1 MSPRQ
6 TELERLPS
14 GSISAWAT
22 QYVSRGMA
30 VDDAALIAL
39 IREIAG
45 DGWLSASRTLEQTP
59 ALGTAALRRG
69 ATRGDPDTF
78 FVDEIRHHFY
88 AGDTALHGAAAAYRS
103 ELVDELV
110 ALGGDVG
117 ARNRRGAT
125 PLHYSADGAPNSR
138 RWDPDAQRDTIVALV
153 RAGAEVNAVD
163 KSGVAPLHRAVRTRC
178 TPAVRALLDH
188 GADPNLPNGSGS
200 TPMQLAEW
208 TTGKG
213 GSGTPEAKAQQEEI
227 IGVLGRHGAS

>member
-1 MSPRQ
+1 VSPRQ
-6 TELERLPS
+6 TEVERLPS
-14 GSISAWAT
+14 GSNSAWAT

-30 VDDAALIAL
+30 IDDATLIAL

-45 DGWLSASRTLEQTP
+45 DGWHSASRTLEQTP
-59 ALGTAALRRG
+59 ALGTAALRLG

-78 FVDEIRHHFY
+78 FV
-88 AGDTALHGAAAAYRS
+88 DTALHGAAAAYRS
-103 ELVDELV
+103 ELIDELV
-110 ALGGDVG
+110 ALGGDVR
-117 ARNRRGAT
+117 AKNRRGAT
-125 PLHYSADGAPNSR
+125 PLHYSADGGPNSR
-138 RWDPDAQRDTIVALV
+138 RWDPDAQHDTIVALV